1 MGLIAAL
8 KTLFG
13 TSDEEKELRRQTE
26 EAIAKRKDRT
36 TDIAEAR
43 ARLEKAQQDVRTRA
57 EEIRNRQDNI
67 HDEETPRVR
76 RRTSEAGA

>member
-1 MGLIAAL
+1 MGLIKAL

-57 EEIRNRQDNI
+57 DEIRNRQESN
-67 HDEETPRVR
+67 HDEEVPPVQ
-76 RRTSEAGA
+76 RRTSEVGA